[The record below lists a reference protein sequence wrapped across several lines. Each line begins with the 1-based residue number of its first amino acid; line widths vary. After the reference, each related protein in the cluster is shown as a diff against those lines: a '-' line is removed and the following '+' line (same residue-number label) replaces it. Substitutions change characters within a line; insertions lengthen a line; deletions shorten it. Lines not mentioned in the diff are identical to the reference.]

1 MIDFL
6 LIYKQTVEFIYRVY
20 VRQVFDQ
27 WKYSFLFFS
36 ECRPGFYK
44 WLLGNT
50 PCYPCP
56 ANSYTNAPKS
66 VECNCADG
74 YFRNPRDSKNS
85 SCTRKYNASNFLL
98 LKRWFLTFSNL
109 VRPPPPHTTHTYP
122 CFIYN
127 ILWVYT
133 YMQYLKLYRVWFSA
147 KGSPLGN
154 IKENVVWVIFFS
166 WVNRL

>member
-109 VRPPPPHTTHTYP
+109 VRPPPTQHTHTLALSII
-122 CFIYN
+122 FSG
-127 ILWVYT
+127 YT
-133 YMQYLKLYRVWFSA
+133 PTCSIWSCIEYDSVLK
-147 KGSPLGN
+147 
-154 IKENVVWVIFFS
+154 VVH
-166 WVNRL
+166 

>member
-1 MIDFL
+1 MFETFDNFSAHL
-6 LIYKQTVEFIYRVY
+6 QTDCWIFCHVC
-20 VRQVFDQ
+20 VRQVFI
-27 WKYSFLFFS
+27 WPCNESIPFFFS

-85 SCTRKYNASNFLL
+85 SCTRKCNASNFLL
-98 LKRWFLTFSNL
+98 LKYIYLNPVS
-109 VRPPPPHTTHTYP
+109 PPSPPQHTYTHVP
-122 CFIYN
+122 LFYHQHSIG
-127 ILWVYT
+127 IHLV
-133 YMQYLKLYRVWFSA
+133 LEARV
-147 KGSPLGN
+147 
-154 IKENVVWVIFFS
+154 
-166 WVNRL
+166 